1 VTNLG
6 LIGWPA
12 AWLGI
17 LYVLIALLSQAF
29 LLIFALPLCYA
40 FYRSV
45 LQVRHAAT
53 VFRMKPVLREYP
65 WQVLRDAPRGI
76 GEHPDAEDG
85 GIWIEFPDPTGSSER
100 GIPLTFV
107 KHHRAYWWLRRIGG
121 PRTKPHLKAQLD
133 TLWFAGDPR
142 FLGVVA
148 VPAVSGQGPKRL
160 HFIYRPSVFEE
171 RAAREWAEVHRI
183 DIERARR
190 AGARLPSFAHPS
202 VTDASSQQGTGT

>member
-1 VTNLG
+1 MTNLG

-29 LLIFALPLCYA
+29 LLVFALPLCYA

-45 LQVRHAAT
+45 LQVRHAVT
-53 VFRMKPVLREYP
+53 VFRMKSVLREYP
-65 WQVLRDAPRGI
+65 WQVLRNAPRGI
-76 GEHPDAEDG
+76 DEHPDAEDG

-148 VPAVSGQGPKRL
+148 VPVASGQGPKRL

-171 RAAREWAEVHRI
+171 RAAGEWAEVDRT

-202 VTDASSQQGTGT
+202 VTDASGQQGTGT